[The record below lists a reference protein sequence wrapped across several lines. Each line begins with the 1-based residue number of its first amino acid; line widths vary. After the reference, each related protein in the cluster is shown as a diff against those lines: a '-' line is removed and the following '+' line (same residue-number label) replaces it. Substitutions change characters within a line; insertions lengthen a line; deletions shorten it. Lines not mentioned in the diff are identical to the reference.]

1 MLSTTEIQSALAME
15 RLVVEQDRFLK
26 WEWSCKFQRNCK
38 LIVFISKLQV
48 RNYHLE
54 LGLQFSKTFAGSK
67 FEAAS
72 C

>member
-1 MLSTTEIQSALAME
+1 MLSTTEILSASAMK
-15 RLVVEQDRFLK
+15 RLVVEQGRFLK

-48 RNYHLE
+48 RNCHLE
-54 LGLQFSKTFAGSK
+54 LGLQFSKKFAGSE
-67 FEAAS
+67 FEAES

>member
-1 MLSTTEIQSALAME
+1 MLSTTEILSALAKK
-15 RLVVEQDRFLK
+15 RLVVEQGGFLK

-48 RNYHLE
+48 RSYHLE
-54 LGLQFSKTFAGSK
+54 LGLQFSKKFAGSK
-67 FEAAS
+67 FEVAS